1 MKRIATTPTQFPL
14 LARRPVPTLLA
25 CALAGCLAVMAPA
38 AMAQSTAATI
48 RGQVTVDAA
57 PASDARVT
65 ATNVAT
71 GLSRSVQAS
80 ASGAY
85 SLVGLPPGTYRVD
98 VIANGATTS
107 QTVTVQ
113 VGQTA
118 TLDLAAGGVAETGPV
133 DDATDVGTV
142 TVTAPVLVEART
154 SEVAT
159 YVSQKQIEALPQ
171 GSRNF
176 LAFADT
182 VPGIV
187 FEERSDGSTNI
198 RSGAQQ
204 SNGVNVFLDGVGQK
218 NYVTRGGITGQDTSR
233 GNPFPQLG
241 IGEYKVITSNY
252 KAEYDQISSAA
263 VSAVT
268 RSGTNEFEGNFFWD
282 YTSDQWREP
291 TVIEE
296 KSGSK
301 AQSKEEQ
308 YGVALGGPIM
318 RDRLFFFATYEAK
331 EFNSP
336 REITPGRNV
345 TIDELPAEFQP
356 LARATDSAPFKSD
369 LFFGKLTFTPDDRN
383 LLELSYKGREED
395 ELTNVGGQNTASYGT
410 LKTVE
415 DTRVDLRWQYSA
427 DRWLN
432 DMHLTYED
440 SFFSPRPQNFEP
452 GYNLRLPAIGQED
465 NDNPTMENVL
475 NLGGSP
481 DFQNKG
487 QEGTSW
493 QNDFTFF
500 GFEGHTV
507 KAGFKF
513 KAVELTAFE
522 QQPFNAQYRFDGNR
536 SLTVPY
542 EVEFAGA
549 TGLAPPS
556 VVSKNKQ
563 YGFYVQDD
571 WEVNDKLTLNL
582 GLRWDYEE
590 VPSYDD
596 FVTPASLVGFLQA
609 YPNIQ
614 DTDYDIDD
622 YISTGNNRESFK
634 DAWQPR
640 LGFSYDLFADQRHVI
655 FGGAGRAYDR
665 NLFDFLSFERYRLA
679 FKRDTFQFN
688 TPGHPCDTAANPR
701 CLEWDPIYLDQSN
714 LDALVAGQPY
724 GTEVFL
730 LNNELKT
737 PYSDQFSLGI
747 RNAWDLAGHEWISSV
762 TLAHILSHDGI
773 YFHIGNRQ
781 ADGSFFAPGRSF
793 GDGFGTIINNPLTP
807 ERAPQQFFLADN
819 GVETR
824 TNQVLVSMDKP
835 YTVESGWG
843 VTMAYT
849 YSKAKENLP
858 NSDIFTFDYRDT
870 DDAPFVEA
878 NGLSQHRFVGTGIVD
893 FWGMTLSSKL
903 TLASHTYRSTVNCF
917 DAPDFNNCFF
927 DPYQP
932 DGDSIGFKQFDLALQ
947 KEWDT
952 GSDLKLRVR
961 GDVFNVFNWRNYT
974 DFDGWRGGPGDAN
987 PNFAQRNGDGI
998 VLPTR
1003 EFKLTFGLA
1012 W

>member
-556 VVSKNKQ
+556 VVAKNKQ
-563 YGFYVQDD
+563 YGF
-571 WEVNDKLTLNL
+571 
-582 GLRWDYEE
+582 
-590 VPSYDD
+590 
-596 FVTPASLVGFLQA
+596 
-609 YPNIQ
+609 
-614 DTDYDIDD
+614 
-622 YISTGNNRESFK
+622 
-634 DAWQPR
+634 
-640 LGFSYDLFADQRHVI
+640 
-655 FGGAGRAYDR
+655 
-665 NLFDFLSFERYRLA
+665 
-679 FKRDTFQFN
+679 
-688 TPGHPCDTAANPR
+688 
-701 CLEWDPIYLDQSN
+701 
-714 LDALVAGQPY
+714 
-724 GTEVFL
+724 
-730 LNNELKT
+730 
-737 PYSDQFSLGI
+737 
-747 RNAWDLAGHEWISSV
+747 
-762 TLAHILSHDGI
+762 
-773 YFHIGNRQ
+773 
-781 ADGSFFAPGRSF
+781 
-793 GDGFGTIINNPLTP
+793 
-807 ERAPQQFFLADN
+807 
-819 GVETR
+819 
-824 TNQVLVSMDKP
+824 
-835 YTVESGWG
+835 
-843 VTMAYT
+843 
-849 YSKAKENLP
+849 
-858 NSDIFTFDYRDT
+858 
-870 DDAPFVEA
+870 
-878 NGLSQHRFVGTGIVD
+878 
-893 FWGMTLSSKL
+893 
-903 TLASHTYRSTVNCF
+903 
-917 DAPDFNNCFF
+917 
-927 DPYQP
+927 
-932 DGDSIGFKQFDLALQ
+932 
-947 KEWDT
+947 
-952 GSDLKLRVR
+952 
-961 GDVFNVFNWRNYT
+961 
-974 DFDGWRGGPGDAN
+974 
-987 PNFAQRNGDGI
+987 
-998 VLPTR
+998 
-1003 EFKLTFGLA
+1003 
-1012 W
+1012 